1 MDKLWLKSWPEDVP
15 KELSYEAGKKPVHE
29 YLRLR
34 AKQTPDKTAIIY
46 YGKEI
51 SYAELDKASDRFAN
65 YLLANGVG
73 KGDRVGIFMGS
84 CPQYAIAHFG
94 TQKIGAIVC
103 PCSPLFKEMELEYEL
118 NDAGI
123 EVLVSLDLLLPV
135 VQAAQAKTKLRK
147 VVATNFNDFLPAEPS
162 IPTLDIMAIPKQAIP
177 GVDDLLDIVTN
188 GDDTPPQ
195 ADIDIEKDIAL
206 FQYTGGTTGMPKGCM
221 LTYNAALFK
230 TACVAL
236 ATRMN
241 KDTINLVNMP
251 IFHIAGMVA
260 GLNSTIFA
268 GGTQILMTQFDPVAT
283 MAAID
288 QYKVNFWYSAVP
300 MNVGLMQHPASSKY
314 DFSSL
319 KLCLTSS
326 FGIQLTEEISKQWE
340 AFSKGGVLIEGAYGL
355 SETHTADTFM
365 PRNKVKYGS
374 CGIPMPEE
382 EFKIVDLQDRDK
394 EMPIGE
400 QGEIVLRNPASFK
413 GYWNRPEETADTLR
427 DGWVYTGDIGKFDE
441 DGYLFLL
448 GRVKEMIK
456 VSGFSVFPEE
466 VELLLNKYPGVVQS
480 AVIGVSDAQKGE
492 VVKAFLVMSPGSDA
506 TQESV
511 IAWAKEKM
519 SAYKVPKYVEFRDVL
534 PTLGTGKLLRRAL
547 KD

>member
-1 MDKLWLKSWPEDVP
+1 MDKIWLKSWPEDTP
-15 KELSYEAGKKPVHE
+15 KELAFDDGKMPIHE

-34 AKQTPDKTAIIY
+34 AKQMPDKTAIVF
-46 YGKEI
+46 YGAEMT
-51 SYAELDKASDRFAN
+51 YAELDAASDRFAN
-65 YLLANGVG
+65 YLLSNGVG

-123 EVLVSLDLLLPV
+123 EILVSLDLLLPV
-135 VQAAQAKTKLRK
+135 VQAAQGKTMLRK
-147 VVATNFNDFLPAEPS
+147 VVATNFNDFLPAEPT
-162 IPTLDIMAIPKQAIP
+162 IPTLDTMAIPKQDIP
-177 GVDDLLDIVTN
+177 GVEDFLDIVTN
-188 GDDTPPQ
+188 GDATPPMV
-195 ADIDIEKDIAL
+195 DIDIENDIAL

-221 LTYNAALFK
+221 LSYNAALFK
-230 TACVAL
+230 TACVVL
-236 ATRMN
+236 ASKMN
-241 KDTINLVNMP
+241 TDTVNLVNMP
-251 IFHIAGMVA
+251 IFHIAGMVS

-268 GGTQILMTQFDPVAT
+268 GGTQILMAMFDPMAT
-283 MAAID
+283 LKAID

-300 MNVGLMQHPASSKY
+300 MNMAIMQIPDASSY
-314 DFSSL
+314 DMSSL
-319 KLCLTSS
+319 NLCLTSS

-340 AFSKGGVLIEGAYGL
+340 AFTKGGLLLEGAYGL

-365 PRNKVKYGS
+365 PRDKVKYGT
-374 CGIPMPEE
+374 CGIPMPDE
-382 EFKIVDLQDRDK
+382 EFKIVDLQDRGK

-413 GYWNRPEETADTLR
+413 GYWNRPDETADTLR

-441 DGYLFLL
+441 DGYLHLL

-466 VELLLNKYPGVVQS
+466 VELLINQFPGVAQS
-480 AVIGVSDAQKGE
+480 AVIGVPDDQKGE
-492 VVKAFLVMSPGSDA
+492 VVKAFIVMSPDTNA
-506 TQESV
+506 TEESV
-511 IAWAKEKM
+511 ISWAKEKM
-519 SAYKVPKYVEFRDVL
+519 SAYKVPKYVEFRDEL

-547 KD
+547 KE

>member
-1 MDKLWLKSWPEDVP
+1 MEKLWLNSWPADIP
-15 KELSYEAGKKPVHE
+15 KELSYEAGKVPVHE

-34 AKQTPDKTAIIY
+34 AKQTPDKTAIIF
-46 YGKEI
+46 YGAEMT
-51 SYAELDKASDRFAN
+51 YAELDAASDRFAN

-123 EVLVSLDLLLPV
+123 EILVSLDLLLPV
-135 VQAAQAKTKLRK
+135 VQAAKGKTKLRK
-147 VVATNFNDFLPAEPS
+147 VVATNFNDFLPADPT
-162 IPTLDIMAIPKQAIP
+162 IPTLDMMAIPKQDIP
-177 GVDDLLDIVTN
+177 GVDDFLDIVTN
-188 GDDTPPQ
+188 GDATPPK
-195 ADIDIEKDIAL
+195 ADIDIENDIAL

-221 LTYNAALFK
+221 LSYNAALFK
-230 TACVAL
+230 TACVAQ
-236 ATRMN
+236 ATGMN
-241 KDTINLVNMP
+241 ANTVNLVNMP
-251 IFHIAGMVA
+251 IFHIAGMVT

-268 GGTQILMTQFDPVAT
+268 GGTQILMTQFDPLAT
-283 MAAID
+283 MVAID
-288 QYKVNFWYSAVP
+288 KYKVNFWYSAVP
-300 MNVGLMQHPASSKY
+300 MNVGIMQHPEAVKY

-340 AFSKGGVLIEGAYGL
+340 AFSKGGVLLEGAYGL

-365 PRNKVKYGS
+365 PRDKVKYGT
-374 CGIPMPEE
+374 CGIPGPEQ

-400 QGEIVLRNPASFK
+400 QGEIALRNPACFK
-413 GYWNRPEETADTLR
+413 GYWNRQEETAATLR

-441 DGYLFLL
+441 DGYLYLL

-466 VELLLNKYPGVVQS
+466 VELLINQYPGVVQS
-480 AVIGVSDAQKGE
+480 AVIGVSDPQKGE
-492 VVKAFLVMSPGSDA
+492 VVKAFIVMAPDTEASEDG
-506 TQESV
+506 V

-519 SAYKVPKYVEFRDVL
+519 SAYKVPKYVEFRDEL

-547 KD
+547 KE